1 VKLSLRLRLTL
12 VFALGTAL
20 VLAGLGWFL
29 YVRLGNDLM
38 SSLDLS
44 LRTRAQDVQGA
55 LARNDQGVLPGK
67 GSLVDP
73 DEAFVQIVEP
83 SGAILAGS
91 TNTSGIPLV
100 GASALAGVTR
110 PTSFTRTIAAIDADP
125 VRLLVVPSSRQGRP
139 VFVIVGAT
147 LGDRQDAM
155 ARLLV
160 SLGIGGPVALLLT
173 SAAGWMVAGGA
184 LRPVERIRREA
195 AAISVSEPARRLP
208 VPSTGDELERL
219 GTTLNSMLDRLQQ
232 AFDRER
238 RFVDDASHELRTP
251 LGILKM
257 ELDLALA
264 RSRTP
269 EELEAALRGASEET
283 DRIVRLSEDL
293 LVLARSEGGRLPTS
307 RTEVE
312 LPATLAQA
320 VAPYQDR
327 ARAGGGDVR
336 LDAEAGTVSVDPVRL
351 RQAVQNLLENA
362 LRYTPPE
369 GVVTVR
375 ATHDGNTVRID
386 VEDEGPGFPEGFA
399 SKAFEPFTRAEGE
412 ADRNG
417 SGAGLGL
424 TIVRAVAEA
433 HGGTVEASN
442 LPLGGARLTLTLR
455 G

>member
-1 VKLSLRLRLTL
+1 VKFSLRLRLTV

-29 YVRLGNDLM
+29 YVRLGSDLM
-38 SSLDLS
+38 NSLDLS

-55 LARNDQGVLPGK
+55 LARDDPGVLSGR

-73 DEAFVQIVEP
+73 DEAFVQIVDR
-83 SGAILAGS
+83 SGTIEAGS
-91 TNTSGIPLV
+91 TNTLGVALV
-100 GASALAGVTR
+100 GTSALVGVR
-110 PTSFTRTIAAIDADP
+110 GPTSFTRTIPAIDADP
-125 VRLLVVPSSRQGRP
+125 VRLLVVPSSRQGRQ

-155 ARLLV
+155 GRLLV

-195 AAISVSEPARRLP
+195 AAISVSEPTRRLP

-219 GTTLNSMLDRLQQ
+219 GSTLNSMLDRLQQ

-269 EELEAALRGASEET
+269 QELEAALRGASEET

-293 LVLARSEGGRLPTS
+293 LVLARSEGGRLPMS
-307 RTEVE
+307 RTEVD
-312 LPATLAQA
+312 LPAALAQA
-320 VAPYQDR
+320 VGPYQDR
-327 ARAGGGDVR
+327 ARAGGGEIR
-336 LDAEAGTVSVDPVRL
+336 LDVESGTVSVDPARL

-362 LRYTPPE
+362 LRYTPRH

-375 ATHDGNTVRID
+375 AAHQGGTVRIE
-386 VEDEGPGFPEGFA
+386 VEDQGPGFPDGFA
-399 SKAFEPFTRAEGE
+399 AKAFEPFTRAEGE
-412 ADRNG
+412 VDRNG

-433 HGGTVEASN
+433 HGGTVEAAN
-442 LPLGGARLTLTLR
+442 LPSGGALLTLTLR